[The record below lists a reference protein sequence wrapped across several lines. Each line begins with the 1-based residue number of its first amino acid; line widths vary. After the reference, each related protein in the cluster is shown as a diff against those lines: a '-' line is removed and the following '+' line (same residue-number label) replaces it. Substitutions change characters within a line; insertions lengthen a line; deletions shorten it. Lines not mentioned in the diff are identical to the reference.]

1 MKLRI
6 ILWVGVISCCIA
18 LGFTQRDNLSTVW
31 REYSSLWRDFEQS
44 EYYLQPRRELV
55 PKHIAATD
63 PSAAAVA
70 EYAASYHIKDDQ
82 RTQRL
87 SELVLEFPDNDYFL
101 LELAGHLAGY
111 PELDPQIRA
120 ELAQRLVERNPAAA
134 NYHYIL
140 AKVIF
145 DLQKNPDL
153 NAVLAKIE
161 QGNKCPGYDLPYKRY
176 KEAAIDIAEKSGI
189 SRQLISRLH
198 IAGYEGYAS
207 YNLQKNLSR
216 RAGLAFIEGDYD
228 AARKISDVVAAMH
241 RRKMASGDRR
251 EICLKNLSWFSS
263 PFSFYSWYCPE
274 SMELQLASVSPQRA
288 KELRL
293 QLCSEIQPYLELG
306 RDNQPRVKTGRDD
319 EQIATIRSFALPPT
333 VHCARMS
340 AAAGIALTILIV
352 VCLFRGVEKLQKVSL
367 SAICLAIIAWLCYF
381 AVENIAY
388 LLWFC
393 GQSVCRCCLSYTTV
407 MRPSLIG
414 LSLIADEPL
423 VASGFLAVPLLMILF
438 LLLLG
443 STVNQRFQ
451 HWRLRILL
459 TAVFAGIWLAV
470 IALAAQ
476 IADGWIDTDEYAGA
490 FAVVAIAGLVA
501 AALTRWLGQWRISW
515 IVPIA
520 VLLGCIGIMTR
531 SCRYIDLLPMIAFLL
546 ITAVIA
552 VDNSVVRGGIKTK
565 LSALISSGAAS
576 RGLRRRCITL
586 ILTIMIAGFVIS
598 ASLSGACARFIETE
612 TMPYPALENKEY
624 VLAEPNDTAYKL
636 LLAKFDDPNIKSY
649 QAIRFIGLV
658 SPEDLPAVLNKL
670 KDKAYVTSKEDSLM
684 QMLYGKPMSQP
695 IKSESADSLRDKF
708 LIFAIL
714 SSPRD
719 STAILADAME
729 NSNHERA
736 LVARAKLGDSK
747 AKGRLEQLLFE
758 RLNGRIESNES
769 NDAASWWDRP
779 VHTGEILGALA
790 RLSEP
795 NEIVEHYLAYLNS
808 TDVCDLTEQHEFF
821 DAITLLPSAQAS
833 RVIMAYLEK
842 ARTAVLDGTL
852 TMYPT
857 QHCSVLNAIK
867 RIVGPYYDRR
877 IAEAVF
883 EITLLSAD
891 KCGSNNLPEVPLY
904 FTSDSVALLKQGLA
918 YPDERLRAWCVWQLH
933 KVGYEF
939 SKDELEALL
948 ADDSW
953 KVRAN
958 AAVAA
963 GTQAGPEVLR
973 DKSRFVRFV
982 ASLVGGRKAN

>member
-1 MKLRI
+1 MI
-6 ILWVGVISCCIA
+6 
-18 LGFTQRDNLSTVW
+18 
-31 REYSSLWRDFEQS
+31 
-44 EYYLQPRRELV
+44 

-63 PSAAAVA
+63 PAAAAIA
-70 EYAASYHIKDDQ
+70 EYAASCYRNNDQ
-82 RTQRL
+82 RIQRL
-87 SELVLEFPDNDYFL
+87 SELLLEFPDNDYFL
-101 LELAGHLAGY
+101 LELTGQLLGNT
-111 PELDPQIRA
+111 ELDPQIKF
-120 ELAQRLVERNPAAA
+120 ELAQKLVEHNPAAA

-140 AKVIF
+140 AEAIF
-145 DLQKNPDL
+145 DQQKNQDP
-153 NAVLAKIE
+153 NAVLARME
-161 QGNKCPGYDLPYKRY
+161 QGNQCPGYDLPYERY
-176 KEAAIDIAEKSGI
+176 KESAIDIAEKSGL
-189 SRQLISRLH
+189 SRQLISRLQM
-198 IAGYEGYAS
+198 AGYEGYAS
-207 YNLQKNLSR
+207 YNLQKNLLR
-216 RAGLAFIEGDYD
+216 HAGLAFIEGDYD

-251 EICLKNLSWFSS
+251 EICLRNLSLLFSS
-263 PFSFYSWYCPE
+263 PFGFYNWNYPGA
-274 SMELQLASVSPQRA
+274 MELQLVSVSPQRA
-288 KELRL
+288 RELRL
-293 QLCSEIQPYLELG
+293 QLCAELQPYLEINYG
-306 RDNQPRVKTGRDD
+306 NQPRVRSDSDKK
-319 EQIATIRSFALPPT
+319 EQIALRRFFALPPA

-352 VCLFRGVEKLQKVSL
+352 ICFFRGVEKLQKVSL
-367 SAICLAIIAWLCYF
+367 SAIFLAIIAWLCYF
-381 AVENIAY
+381 VVENIAY

-393 GQSVCRCCLSYTTV
+393 GQFVCRCCLSYTSV
-407 MRPSLIG
+407 MRPSLIR

-476 IADGWIDTDEYAGA
+476 IADRWIDTDEYAGA

-546 ITAVIA
+546 ITAVIT
-552 VDNSVVRGGIKTK
+552 VDNSAVPGGIKTK

-576 RGLRRRCITL
+576 RRLRRRCITL
-586 ILTIMIAGFVIS
+586 ILAIMIAGFVIS
-598 ASLSGACARFIETE
+598 ASLSGPCARFIEADTKLR
-612 TMPYPALENKEY
+612 PASQTTNY
-624 VLAEPNDTAYKL
+624 TVTEPNNAIYKS
-636 LLAKFDDPNIKSY
+636 LLAKFDDPNIEFY

-658 SPEDLPAVLNKL
+658 LPEDLPAVLNKL
-670 KDKAYVTSKEDSLM
+670 KDKPYVTSKEDSLM
-684 QMLYGKPMSQP
+684 QMLYRKPKPQP
-695 IKSESADSLRDKF
+695 IKSESPDRLRDKF

-719 STAILADAME
+719 STAMLADAME
-729 NSNHERA
+729 NPDHERA
-736 LVARAKLGDSK
+736 LVARAKLCDSRTK
-747 AKGRLEQLLFE
+747 DRLEQLLFE
-758 RLNGRIESNES
+758 RLNARIESNEP
-769 NDAASWWDRP
+769 NDDTSWWDRP

-821 DAITLLPSAQAS
+821 ETINLLPSAQAR

-842 ARTAVLDGTL
+842 ARTAVLDGAL
-852 TMYPT
+852 TEYPA
-857 QHCSVLNAIK
+857 QPCSVLTAIK
-867 RIVGPYYDRR
+867 RIVGPYCDRR
-877 IAEAVF
+877 IAEAIF

-891 KCGSNNLPEVPLY
+891 KCGSINLPEVPLY

-918 YPDERLRAWCVWQLH
+918 YPDERLRAWCVWQLR

-963 GTQAGPEVLR
+963 GAQAGPEVLR
-973 DKSRFVRFV
+973 DKSGFVRFV
-982 ASLVGGRKAN
+982 ASLVGGDLSSASN